1 MLNQFSYLFA
11 LWLCKWLHLH
21 LSDSAVLLVCRQPLL
36 TNEKTQQD
44 ALLAVSSLVNNYC
57 ESSAGCAED
66 EEVQKVLDSLTGI
79 LGKDCDVND
88 SNFKQVSTHRLRVR
102 SSKCA
107 KFIHLCPILLLTI
120 LIRNAFQFL
129 QIHVAASY
137 KKERGGRGC
146 WTTPSVC
153 FGSLSRY
160 VHASRMQI
168 LRAADTDI

>member
-1 MLNQFSYLFA
+1 M
-11 LWLCKWLHLH
+11 
-21 LSDSAVLLVCRQPLL
+21 LLVCRQPLL

-129 QIHVAASY
+129 QIHVAAFH
-137 KKERGGRGC
+137 KKRGGGDGDAEQRLLC
-146 WTTPSVC
+146 VLEVFLDTFMPAEC
-153 FGSLSRY
+153 RFCAQLI
-160 VHASRMQI
+160 QI
-168 LRAADTDI
+168 FKFNVRVLNVEWHTCVK